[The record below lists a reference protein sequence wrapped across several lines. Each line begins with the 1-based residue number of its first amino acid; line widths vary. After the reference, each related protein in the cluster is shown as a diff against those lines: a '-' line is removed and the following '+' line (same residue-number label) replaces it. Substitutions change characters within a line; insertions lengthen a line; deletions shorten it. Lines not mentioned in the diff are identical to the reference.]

1 MVWFTEICSSFRA
14 FERDRDRRLP
24 PSATERLGPLYVR
37 VSRISCWPRSTTSLR
52 FSSSCPQTSGSMRCI
67 SFCTNRNSRAYHAFK
82 LHHTD
87 ACSGRAKFLL
97 GSTLNP
103 SDLER
108 AAVRNAKAVFILSD
122 RSVNLRCNTA
132 DHGRLD
138 DDRGKADRHTIL
150 RAWAINDFAPRVKLY
165 IQVDCGSHFIVDSD
179 R

>member
-1 MVWFTEICSSFRA
+1 MLAQVDHQPPFLVILSPN
-14 FERDRDRRLP
+14 ERIDAVYQLLHQPQFACVTHVQSLP
-24 PSATERLGPLYVR
+24 LTL
-37 VSRISCWPRSTTSLR
+37 
-52 FSSSCPQTSGSMRCI
+52 
-67 SFCTNRNSRAYHAFK
+67 
-82 LHHTD
+82 D
-87 ACSGRAKFLL
+87 SGRAKFLL